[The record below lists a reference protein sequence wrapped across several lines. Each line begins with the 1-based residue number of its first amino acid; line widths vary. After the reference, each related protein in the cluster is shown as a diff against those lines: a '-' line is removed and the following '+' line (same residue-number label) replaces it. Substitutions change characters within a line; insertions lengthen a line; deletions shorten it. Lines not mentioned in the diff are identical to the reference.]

1 MCFMHSQ
8 WLAHSGCSKEHLLDE
23 WLALSSRRRGAVG
36 SKNQKLKSCN
46 PLSCPFSPCKLQ
58 APPSSHVLPRV
69 QLEEGKNI
77 GRNSAG
83 PETDGRNIMGGA
95 KLRRTGASGQE
106 PERKEGFP

>member
-1 MCFMHSQ
+1 MCFVHSR
-8 WLAHSGCSKEHLLDE
+8 WLAHSGCSKEHLLDG
-23 WLALSSRRRGAVG
+23 WLALSSRGREAVG
-36 SKNQKLKSCN
+36 SKNQTLKSCKS
-46 PLSCPFSPCKLQ
+46 LSCPFSPCKLQ

-83 PETDGRNIMGGA
+83 PETDGGNTMGGA
-95 KLRRTGASGQE
+95 EPRTGASGQE